1 MISNPLNYFIG
12 IFKEDKS
19 IAKEI
24 LIDDEFDPP
33 LVIDIG
39 GGEKQD
45 LPDQYTNLSGPIQVT
60 VIKKCLKIM

>member
-19 IAKEI
+19 IAEEI

-39 GGEKQD
+39 GGEK
-45 LPDQYTNLSGPIQVT
+45 
-60 VIKKCLKIM
+60 